1 MPEPAHALLMLS
13 RVPGVGVQRLGAL
26 MGRYPGA
33 DAIFEASP
41 RELCA
46 VEGIDR
52 KTALAISGF
61 RRGAAGADAARYAE
75 DQVRRL
81 ERVRGRCVTLWDEEY
96 PPHLRAIYDPPPLLF
111 VRGAVEPSDAASVAL
126 VGTRAPSAYGLQ
138 AAQRFAA
145 GFARLGVTV
154 VSGLARGIDTAAHD
168 AALGAGGRTLAV
180 IGSGIDVPYPPENRG
195 LAARIAACG
204 AVVSEY
210 PMGTKPDAGN
220 FPRRNRIISGI
231 TLGTVV
237 LETAVDGGA
246 MITARTALDQ
256 NREVFA
262 YPAPVREGTPAGT
275 NRLIHEGKALLVES
289 VDDVLAELG
298 SRLGDLARG
307 QAGPAVRSRP
317 AAPETARPALTLFE
331 QGVLDAVPGEEP
343 AHINA
348 LAGVLQMPVAELL
361 AHLLALE
368 CKGLVRQLAG
378 KYFLRS

>member
-1 MPEPAHALLMLS
+1 
-13 RVPGVGVQRLGAL
+13 
-26 MGRYPGA
+26 
-33 DAIFEASP
+33 
-41 RELCA
+41 
-46 VEGIDR
+46 
-52 KTALAISGF
+52 
-61 RRGAAGADAARYAE
+61 
-75 DQVRRL
+75 
-81 ERVRGRCVTLWDEEY
+81 LWDEEY

-111 VRGAVEPSDAASVAL
+111 VRGTIEPSDASSVAL

-145 GFARLGVTV
+145 GLARLGVAV
-154 VSGLARGIDTAAHD
+154 VSGLARGIDTAAHA

-237 LETAVDGGA
+237 VETAVDGGA

-262 YPAPVREGTPAGT
+262 YPAAVREGTAAGT
-275 NRLIHEGKALLVES
+275 NRLIREGKALLVES
-289 VDDVLAELG
+289 VDDVLAEFG
-298 SRLGDLARG
+298 SRLG
-307 QAGPAVRSRP
+307 GPAVRSRP
-317 AAPETARPALTLFE
+317 AAPEAARPALTLFE
-331 QGVLDAVPGEEP
+331 QGVLDAVPGDEP

-378 KYFLRS
+378 KYFLRG